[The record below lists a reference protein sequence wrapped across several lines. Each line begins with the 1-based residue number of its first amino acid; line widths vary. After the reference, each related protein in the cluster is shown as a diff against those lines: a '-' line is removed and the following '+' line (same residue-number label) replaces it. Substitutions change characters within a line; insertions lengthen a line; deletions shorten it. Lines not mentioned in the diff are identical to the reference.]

1 MAEARAIGRFI
12 RIAPRKARLVIDMVR
27 GRGINEALYALKY
40 TPKHAARVV
49 EKVLR
54 SAMANAQ
61 QNHGVKDIDVLFV
74 KKAYV
79 DNGPTMKRFRPRAMG
94 RATPIKKRTSHL
106 TIVLGEKEEA
116 KGSSA
121 PAKGR
126 QR

>member
-1 MAEARAIGRFI
+1 
-12 RIAPRKARLVIDMVR
+12 VR
-27 GRGINEALYALKY
+27 GKDINEALSVLRF

-61 QNHGVKDIDVLFV
+61 QNHGVKDIDFLFV
-74 KKAYV
+74 KRAYA
-79 DNGPTMKRFRPRAMG
+79 DNGPIIKRFRQRAMG

-106 TIVLGEKEEA
+106 TIVLEEKERRES
-116 KGSSA
+116 GA
-121 PAKGR
+121 PKKR

>member
-1 MAEARAIGRFI
+1 MAEVRAIGRFI
-12 RIAPRKARLVIDMVR
+12 RIPPRKARLVMDMVR
-27 GRGINEALYALKY
+27 GKDINEALSVLSF

-61 QNHGVKDIDVLFV
+61 QNHGVKDIDFLFV
-74 KKAYV
+74 KRAYA
-79 DNGPTMKRFRPRAMG
+79 DNGPTMKRFRQRAMG

-106 TIVLGEKEEA
+106 TIVLEEKERRESGVA
-116 KGSSA
+116 K
-121 PAKGR
+121 KR

>member
-1 MAEARAIGRFI
+1 MAEVRAIGRFI
-12 RIAPRKARLVIDMVR
+12 RIPPRKARLVMDMVR
-27 GRGINEALYALKY
+27 GKDINEALSVLRF

-61 QNHGVKDIDVLFV
+61 QNHGVKDIDFLFV
-74 KKAYV
+74 KRAYA
-79 DNGPTMKRFRPRAMG
+79 DGGPTMKRFRQRAMG

-106 TIVLGEKEEA
+106 TIVLEEKERRESGVP
-116 KGSSA
+116 K
-121 PAKGR
+121 KR

>member
-1 MAEARAIGRFI
+1 MAEVRAIGRFI
-12 RIAPRKARLVIDMVR
+12 RIPPRKARLVMDMVR
-27 GRGINEALYALKY
+27 GKDINEALSVLRF

-61 QNHGVKDIDVLFV
+61 QNHGVKDIDFLFV
-74 KKAYV
+74 KRAYA
-79 DNGPTMKRFRPRAMG
+79 DNGPTMKRFRQRAMG

-106 TIVLGEKEEA
+106 TIILEEKEGRA
-116 KGSSA
+116 SGVPK
-121 PAKGR
+121 KR

>member
-1 MAEARAIGRFI
+1 MAEVRAIGRFI
-12 RIAPRKARLVIDMVR
+12 RIPPRKARLVMDMVR
-27 GRGINEALYALKY
+27 GKDINEALSVLRF

-61 QNHGVKDIDVLFV
+61 QNHGVKDIDFLFV
-74 KKAYV
+74 KRAYA
-79 DNGPTMKRFRPRAMG
+79 DNGPTMKRFRQRAMG

-106 TIVLGEKEEA
+106 TIVLEEKERRA
-116 KGSSA
+116 SGVPK
-121 PAKGR
+121 KR

>member
-1 MAEARAIGRFI
+1 MAEVRAIGRFI
-12 RIAPRKARLVIDMVR
+12 RIPPRKARLVMDMVR
-27 GRGINEALYALKY
+27 GKDINEALSVLRF

-61 QNHGVKDIDVLFV
+61 QNHGVKDIDFLFV
-74 KKAYV
+74 KRAYA
-79 DNGPTMKRFRPRAMG
+79 DNGPTMKRFRQRAMG

-106 TIVLGEKEEA
+106 TIVLEEKERRESGVA
-116 KGSSA
+116 K
-121 PAKGR
+121 KR

>member
-1 MAEARAIGRFI
+1 MAEVRAIGRFI
-12 RIAPRKARLVIDMVR
+12 RIPPRKAKLVMDMVR
-27 GRGINEALYALKY
+27 GKDINEALSVLRF

-61 QNHGVKDIDVLFV
+61 QNHGVKDIDFLFV
-74 KKAYV
+74 KRAYA
-79 DNGPTMKRFRPRAMG
+79 DNGPTMKRFRQRAMG

-106 TIVLGEKEEA
+106 TIVLEEKERRELDVP
-116 KGSSA
+116 K
-121 PAKGR
+121 KR

>member
-1 MAEARAIGRFI
+1 
-12 RIAPRKARLVIDMVR
+12 
-27 GRGINEALYALKY
+27 
-40 TPKHAARVV
+40 VV

>member
-1 MAEARAIGRFI
+1 MAEVRAIGRFI
-12 RIAPRKARLVIDMVR
+12 RIQPRKARLVMDMVR
-27 GRGINEALYALKY
+27 GRNINEALSVLRF

-61 QNHGVKDIDVLFV
+61 QNHGVKDVDFLFV
-74 KKAYV
+74 KRAYA
-79 DNGPTMKRFRPRAMG
+79 DNGPSMKRFRQRAMG

-106 TIVLGEKEEA
+106 TIVLEEKEKRESGTP
-116 KGSSA
+116 K
-121 PAKGR
+121 KR